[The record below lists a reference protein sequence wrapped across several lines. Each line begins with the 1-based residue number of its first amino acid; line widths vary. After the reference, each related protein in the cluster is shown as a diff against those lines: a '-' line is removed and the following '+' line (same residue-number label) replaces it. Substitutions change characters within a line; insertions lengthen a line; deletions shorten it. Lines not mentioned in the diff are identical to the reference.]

1 MRVYLDPSALLK
13 RVIDE
18 PGSQRLRA
26 ALRDHVDRR
35 DLLVSSQLA
44 AIEVSRALRN
54 RFDLSYAQAAGLV
67 DDAMSGIAEYPIEDN
82 VLIVGRRLDP
92 NRLRSLEAIHL
103 ASAILLDVDLLITYD
118 DRMANAGH
126 QNGLRCT
133 APSDEG
139 R

>member
-1 MRVYLDPSALLK
+1 MRVYLDSSALLK

-18 PGSQRLRA
+18 PGSERLRA
-26 ALRDHVDRR
+26 ALRDHVDRG

-54 RFDLSYAQAAGLV
+54 RFDLSYAEAADLV
-67 DDAMSGIAEYPIEDN
+67 DDTMSGIAEYPIDNN
-82 VLIVGRRLDP
+82 VLILGRRLDP
-92 NRLRSLEAIHL
+92 NRLRSLDAIHV

-133 APSDEG
+133 APSDED